1 MIVTEQID
9 EDSPLFKELEA
20 EADKES
26 ARLACLLDYYSND
39 RIALSDEQENRII
52 ALNEE
57 WYEIYKKIRELY
69 RIYGTNDNNFRSDFK
84 TISEKAINDA
94 EEFDFDEEAD
104 F

>member
-1 MIVTEQID
+1 MLVTEQID

-20 EADKES
+20 EAAKEDG
-26 ARLACLLDYYSND
+26 RLACLLDYYSND

-69 RIYGTNDNNFRSDFK
+69 GIYGVNESDFRSDFK
-84 TISEKAINDA
+84 IISEKAINDA
-94 EEFDFDEEAD
+94 EEFDFDDEFD